1 MEDSALS
8 VEVRHDFLPEFN
20 RMLPLPAEDGDSWD
34 DEDRRIARAARL
46 RLWRSGPADGP
57 GLRAAAEAEVAE
69 AIEQGQVAEDERTL
83 RIDNVVELLSG
94 DASIADPPDVD
105 EVAMEVERGRE
116 LFAKWHGPRHEHDTG
131 PMPPVPYP
139 DRYGNWPGVNWRQ
152 AVEHTLKRVSD
163 HRPPREE
170 RDELGRRRIVPP
182 TTSDRAARLWLRR
195 EKMDE
200 AAAVAAAEEQGRRDA
215 GHAAVAAL
223 PIVFDDERQNLLK
236 FVVRYHARGELEVP
250 VSGDPLAEA
259 KLMAEL
265 ERNYDGY
272 GLSENDRAD
281 VVAELI
287 RYVASRR
294 VLSRESRIVPT
305 VGYAIVV
312 DGHGAVVDV
321 APAGLRLT
329 IEGGQYVLRSQR
341 WPRSVR
347 MAARDFRDWRRSAQ
361 AIFDQVGVEVD
372 DEHRRHW
379 KRWWPSLAAQL
390 LKTVEVVEDA
400 QRRMRWTHWM
410 QGLASVAP
418 RLPHA
423 TNDGSPYWS
432 MSCGGFFVGKSWAL
446 ALAIEQ
452 GEIDDCDVIAF
463 SEFLGKLYKNRRD
476 AEGVQRTFI
485 TLPAITLP
493 AKPAL
498 LEGPSRDGDHQI
510 DLAPSKDAKQPEN
523 NG

>member
-8 VEVRHDFLPEFN
+8 VEVHHDFLPEFN
-20 RMLPLPAEDGDSWD
+20 RMLPLPAG
-34 DEDRRIARAARL
+34 DEDRYDEEDRRLGRGTRL
-46 RLWRSGPADGP
+46 RVWRTGPADGP
-57 GLRAAAEAEVAE
+57 TLRAAAEAEVAE
-69 AIEQGQVAEDERTL
+69 AIEQGEVAEDDRTR

-94 DASIADPPDVD
+94 DTSIADPPDVD
-105 EVAMEVERGRE
+105 EVALELGRGRE

-139 DRYGNWPGVNWRQ
+139 DRYGKWPGVNWRQ

-163 HRPPREE
+163 RRPPREE
-170 RDELGRRRIVPP
+170 RDELGRRRLVPL
-182 TTSDRAARLWLRR
+182 TTSDRVARLWLRR

-200 AAAVAAAEEQGRRDA
+200 AAAVAAAEEQGRRDS
-215 GHAAVAAL
+215 GDAAVAEL
-223 PIVFDDERQNLLK
+223 PTVFDDERQNLLR
-236 FVVRYHARGELEVP
+236 FLVRYHARGELEVP

-265 ERNYDGY
+265 ERNWDGY

-287 RYVASRR
+287 RFVASRR
-294 VLSRESRIVPT
+294 TLTRESRIVPT

-312 DGHGAVVDV
+312 DGNGAVVDV

-329 IEGGQYVLRSQR
+329 IEGGQYVLRSRR

-390 LKTVEVVEDA
+390 LKSVEVVEDA
-400 QRRMRWTHWM
+400 QRQMTWEGWLL
-410 QGLASVAP
+410 GIAEAAP
-418 RLPHA
+418 MLSNAP
-423 TNDGSPYWS
+423 TDGSAYRAVS
-432 MSCGGFFVGKSWAL
+432 GGFFAAKGWLEAQAVAAGL
-446 ALAIEQ
+446 I
-452 GEIDDCDVIAF
+452 GEADLGAF
-463 SEFLGKLYKNRRD
+463 RKWLGKADKNRRD
-476 AEGVQRTFI
+476 ALGVQRK
-485 TLPAITLP
+485 LLALP
-493 AKPAL
+493 AKPPL
-498 LEGPSRDGDHQI
+498 VIGPSHEGDERI
-510 DLAPSKDAKQPEN
+510 EVAGSRSPDDAEN
-523 NG
+523 EG

>member
-20 RMLPLPAEDGDSWD
+20 RMLPLPAGDEDRYD
-34 DEDRRIARAARL
+34 DEDRRLGRGTRL
-46 RLWRSGPADGP
+46 RVWRAGPADGP
-57 GLRAAAEAEVAE
+57 TLRAAAEAEVAE
-69 AIEQGQVAEDERTL
+69 AIEQGEVAEDDRTR

-94 DASIADPPDVD
+94 DTSIADPPDVD
-105 EVAMEVERGRE
+105 EVALELGRGRE
-116 LFAKWHGPRHEHDTG
+116 LFAKWHGPRHEQDTG

-182 TTSDRAARLWLRR
+182 TTSDRVARLWLRR

-215 GHAAVAAL
+215 GHAAVAEM
-223 PIVFDDERQNLLK
+223 PIVFEDERQNLLK
-236 FVVRYHARGELEVP
+236 FVVRAHAWGDLVVP

-287 RYVASRR
+287 RFVASRR
-294 VLSRESRIVPT
+294 SMTRESRIVPT

-321 APAGLRLT
+321 APGWLRLT
-329 IEGGQYVLRSQR
+329 IEGGMHVLRSPR

-347 MAARDFRDWRRSAQ
+347 LSSRDFRDWKRSAQ

-390 LKTVEVVEDA
+390 LKTSEVVEDA
-400 QRRMRWTHWM
+400 QRHVSWAGWLHSIME
-410 QGLASVAP
+410 AAP
-418 RLPHA
+418 TLSHA
-423 TNDGSPYWS
+423 PTDGSAYRAAS
-432 MSCGGFFVGKSWAL
+432 GGTFAAKGWLEAQ
-446 ALAIEQ
+446 AIASGLI
-452 GEIDDCDVIAF
+452 GEADLETF
-463 SEFLGKLYKNRRD
+463 GEWLGKADKNRRD
-476 AEGVQRTFI
+476 AFGVQRKV
-485 TLPAITLP
+485 LALP

-498 LEGPSRDGDHQI
+498 LEGRFHEGDNKI
-510 DLAPSKDAKQPEN
+510 EVAGSTEANESEKQV
-523 NG
+523 

>member
-8 VEVRHDFLPEFN
+8 VEVRHDFLPDWN
-20 RMLPLPAEDGDSWD
+20 RMLPLPAEDSDSWD

-46 RLWRSGPADGP
+46 RVWRSGSE
-57 GLRAAAEAEVAE
+57 LRAAVEAEVAE
-69 AIEQGQVAEDERTL
+69 AIEHGELDEDDRTL
-83 RIDNVVELLSG
+83 RTDRVVELLSG
-94 DASIADPPDVD
+94 DDSIADPPDVD
-105 EVAMEVERGRE
+105 EVALELGRGRE

-152 AVEHTLKRVSD
+152 AVEHTLKRVAD
-163 HRPPREE
+163 RRPPREE
-170 RDELGRRRIVPP
+170 RDELGRQRIVPP
-182 TTSDRAARLWLRR
+182 TTSDRLATLLLRQ
-195 EKMDE
+195 EKMAE

-215 GHAAVAAL
+215 GHAAVAEQ
-223 PIVFDDERQNLLK
+223 PIVFEDERQNLLK
-236 FVVRYHARGELEVP
+236 FVVRYHARGELDVP

-259 KLMAEL
+259 KLMGEL

-287 RYVASRR
+287 RFVAARR
-294 VLSRESRIVPT
+294 TLTRESRIVPT

-312 DGHGAVVDV
+312 DGHGAVVGV
-321 APAGLRLT
+321 APGWLRLT

-400 QRRMRWTHWM
+400 QRQMTWKGWL
-410 QGLASVAP
+410 QGIAEAAP
-418 RLPHA
+418 MLSHA
-423 TNDGSPYWS
+423 PSDGSAYRS
-432 MSCGGFFVGKSWAL
+432 ASGGLFAAKGWLEAQAVAAGL
-446 ALAIEQ
+446 I
-452 GEIDDCDVIAF
+452 GETDLGAF
-463 SEFLGKLYKNRRD
+463 GEWLGKADKNRRD
-476 AEGVQRTFI
+476 AAGVQRK
-485 TLPAITLP
+485 LLALP
-493 AKPAL
+493 AKPPL
-498 LEGPSRDGDHQI
+498 VIGPSREGDEQI
-510 DLAPSKDAKQPEN
+510 EVAGSKGADDAEN
-523 NG
+523 EG